1 MDKRQKRFIII
12 IILLFIS
19 FIILYI
25 VSKSI
30 EAKDLKIVFDNI
42 KEDVKDTNIVKVVP
56 IVSNI
61 EDEES
66 SDKIIYITNEEVVE
80 DIINIIIN
88 SKISKKSNYEVYT
101 DDGVSFDSLEFLD
114 KDDKTI
120 ISLVS
125 NVITYKDKEYR
136 ISYDQDK
143 LSELIKS
150 VE

>member
-12 IILLFIS
+12 IILLFIG

-30 EAKDLKIVFDNI
+30 EARELKIVFDNI

-56 IVSNI
+56 IVSNV

-66 SDKIIYITNEEVVE
+66 SDKIIYITKEEVVNDVVE
-80 DIINIIIN
+80 IIIN

-114 KDDKTI
+114 KDNKVI
-120 ISLVS
+120 ITLTS

>member
-12 IILLFIS
+12 IILLFIG

-114 KDDKTI
+114 KDNKVI
-120 ISLVS
+120 ITLTS
-125 NVITYKDKEYR
+125 NVITYKDKEYN
-136 ISYDQDK
+136 ISYNQDK

>member
-12 IILLFIS
+12 IILLFIF

-56 IVSNI
+56 IVSNV

-66 SDKIIYITNEEVVE
+66 SDKIIYITKEEVVNDVVE
-80 DIINIIIN
+80 IIIN

-114 KDDKTI
+114 KDNKTI

-125 NVITYKDKEYR
+125 NVITYKDKEYK

-150 VE
+150 VD

>member
-12 IILLFIS
+12 IILLFIG

-30 EAKDLKIVFDNI
+30 EARELKIVFDNI

-56 IVSNI
+56 IVSNV

-66 SDKIIYITNEEVVE
+66 SDKIIYITKEEVVNDVVE
-80 DIINIIIN
+80 IIIN

-114 KDDKTI
+114 KDNKVI
-120 ISLVS
+120 ITLTS
-125 NVITYKDKEYR
+125 NVITYKDKEYN
-136 ISYDQDK
+136 ISYNQDK

>member
-12 IILLFIS
+12 IILLFIG

-30 EAKDLKIVFDNI
+30 EARELKIVFDNI

-56 IVSNI
+56 IVSNV

-66 SDKIIYITNEEVVE
+66 SDKIIYITKEEVVNDVVE
-80 DIINIIIN
+80 IIIN

-114 KDDKTI
+114 KDNKVI
-120 ISLVS
+120 ITLTS
-125 NVITYKDKEYR
+125 NVITYKDKEYN

>member
-42 KEDVKDTNIVKVVP
+42 KEDVKDTNIIKVVP

>member
-12 IILLFIS
+12 IILLFIG

-30 EAKDLKIVFDNI
+30 EARELKIVFDNI

-56 IVSNI
+56 IVSNV

-66 SDKIIYITNEEVVE
+66 SDKIIYITKEEVVNDVVE
-80 DIINIIIN
+80 IIIN

-114 KDDKTI
+114 KDNKTI

-125 NVITYKDKEYR
+125 NVITYKDKEYK

>member
-12 IILLFIS
+12 IILLFIG

-101 DDGVSFDSLEFLD
+101 DDVVSFDSLEFLD
-114 KDDKTI
+114 KDNKVI
-120 ISLVS
+120 ITLTS
-125 NVITYKDKEYR
+125 NVITYKDKEYN
-136 ISYDQDK
+136 ISYNQDK

>member
-12 IILLFIS
+12 IILLFIG

-114 KDDKTI
+114 KDNKVI
-120 ISLVS
+120 ITLTS
-125 NVITYKDKEYR
+125 NVITYKDKEYN

>member
-30 EAKDLKIVFDNI
+30 EARELKIVFYNI

-56 IVSNI
+56 IVSNV

-66 SDKIIYITNEEVVE
+66 SDKIIYITKEEVVNDVVE
-80 DIINIIIN
+80 IIIN

-114 KDDKTI
+114 KDNKVI
-120 ISLVS
+120 ITLTS
-125 NVITYKDKEYR
+125 NVITYKDKEYN
-136 ISYDQDK
+136 ISYNQDK

>member
-56 IVSNI
+56 IVSNV

-66 SDKIIYITNEEVVE
+66 SDKIIYITKEEVVNDVVE
-80 DIINIIIN
+80 IIIN

-120 ISLVS
+120 ISLVR

>member
-30 EAKDLKIVFDNI
+30 EARELKIVFDNI

-56 IVSNI
+56 IVSNV

-66 SDKIIYITNEEVVE
+66 SDKIIYITKEEVVNDVVE
-80 DIINIIIN
+80 IIIN

-114 KDDKTI
+114 KDNKVI
-120 ISLVS
+120 ITLTS
-125 NVITYKDKEYR
+125 NVITYKDKEYN

>member
-56 IVSNI
+56 IVSNV

-66 SDKIIYITNEEVVE
+66 SDKIIYITKEEVVNDVVE
-80 DIINIIIN
+80 IIIN

-114 KDDKTI
+114 KDNKTI

-125 NVITYKDKEYR
+125 NVITYKGKEYK

>member
-12 IILLFIS
+12 IILLFIG

-30 EAKDLKIVFDNI
+30 EARELKIVFDNI

-114 KDDKTI
+114 KDNKVI
-120 ISLVS
+120 ITLTS
-125 NVITYKDKEYR
+125 NVITYKDKEYN
-136 ISYDQDK
+136 ISYNQDK

>member
-12 IILLFIS
+12 IILLFIG

-56 IVSNI
+56 IVSNV

-66 SDKIIYITNEEVVE
+66 SDKIIYITKEEVVNDVVE
-80 DIINIIIN
+80 IIIN

>member
-12 IILLFIS
+12 IILLFIG

-56 IVSNI
+56 IVSNV

>member
-42 KEDVKDTNIVKVVP
+42 KEDVKDTNIIKVVP

-88 SKISKKSNYEVYT
+88 SKISKKSNYKVFT

>member
-12 IILLFIS
+12 IILLFIG

-30 EAKDLKIVFDNI
+30 EARELKIVFDNI

-56 IVSNI
+56 IVSNV

-66 SDKIIYITNEEVVE
+66 SDKIIYITKEEVVNDVVE
-80 DIINIIIN
+80 IIIN

-114 KDDKTI
+114 KDNKVI
-120 ISLVS
+120 ITLTS
-125 NVITYKDKEYR
+125 NVITYKDKEYN
-136 ISYDQDK
+136 ISYNQDK

-150 VE
+150 VD

>member
-56 IVSNI
+56 IVSNV

>member
-12 IILLFIS
+12 IILLFIG

-30 EAKDLKIVFDNI
+30 EARELKIVFDNI

-56 IVSNI
+56 IVSNV

-66 SDKIIYITNEEVVE
+66 SDKIIYITKEEVVNDVVE
-80 DIINIIIN
+80 IIIN

-114 KDDKTI
+114 KDNKVI
-120 ISLVS
+120 ITLTS

-136 ISYDQDK
+136 ISYNQDK

>member
-66 SDKIIYITNEEVVE
+66 SDKIIYITNEEVVNDVVE
-80 DIINIIIN
+80 IIIN

-114 KDDKTI
+114 KDNKTI

-125 NVITYKDKEYR
+125 NVITYKDKEYK

-150 VE
+150 VD

>member
-12 IILLFIS
+12 IILLFIG

-30 EAKDLKIVFDNI
+30 EARELKIVFDNI

-56 IVSNI
+56 IVSNV

-66 SDKIIYITNEEVVE
+66 SDKIIYITKEEVVE

-114 KDDKTI
+114 KDNKVI
-120 ISLVS
+120 ITLTS
-125 NVITYKDKEYR
+125 NVITYKDKEYN
-136 ISYDQDK
+136 ISYNQDK

>member
-30 EAKDLKIVFDNI
+30 EARELKIVFDNI

>member
-56 IVSNI
+56 IVSNV

-66 SDKIIYITNEEVVE
+66 SDKIIYITKEEVVNDVVE
-80 DIINIIIN
+80 IIIN

-114 KDDKTI
+114 KDNKTI

-125 NVITYKDKEYR
+125 NVITYKDKEYK

-150 VE
+150 VD

>member
-12 IILLFIS
+12 IILLFIG

-143 LSELIKS
+143 LFELIKS

>member
-12 IILLFIS
+12 IILLFIG